1 MNRDE
6 HAVRTLEV
14 GDAHQVDIPLRWG
27 DSDCLNHVNNTIYFR
42 MMEEARVR
50 ILYEAGYEL
59 PGQFGVILAHA
70 SCDFLRPL
78 TYPGDVRVTHTVV
91 RIGRSSM
98 DLDLTLEKVGEEG
111 EPYARSRNVLV
122 WVNYQTNRAEP
133 WPPRLLER
141 MAAQMRPAA

>member
-1 MNRDE
+1 RDE
-6 HAVRTLEV
+6 HAVRTLQV
-14 GDAHQVDIPLRWG
+14 GTAHRVNIPLRGG
-27 DSDCLNHVNNTIYFR
+27 DSDGLNQVNTPIYFR
-42 MMEEARVR
+42 RR
-50 ILYEAGYEL
+50 GEAGGRIWYK
-59 PGQFGVILAHA
+59 PGSGRPAQFAVILPQA